1 MPKLLRAEVKMSKT
15 YEIFEDLN
23 PPERLLMGPGPV
35 DVYPSVLRAIAS
47 PMLGQFD
54 PKFTEYMDQVMVL
67 FRQVFQTDNNW
78 TFLINGTARA
88 AIEACLVS
96 MVEPGDKVLVPRFG
110 RFGFLLTEI
119 AQRCGAD
126 VITLDAEWG
135 SVFQP
140 EQIIESIKKHSPKI
154 VTIVHG
160 DTSTTMAQPLQEIG
174 QFCRENGAILY
185 VDACATLGGNDL
197 QVDKWQIDAVT
208 AGLQKCMS
216 GPPGSAPTTL
226 NDRVAKIVNAR
237 KHIEVGIKPEG
248 YKNPSGRRIS
258 SNYFDLAMLMDYWSP
273 ERLNHHTEATNMLYA
288 ARECARVLLSEGL
301 ENVFERHKLAN
312 NALRVGLEAMD
323 LKLFGDEAY
332 RMTNVTGVV
341 IPNGVD
347 GEAIRHCMLNKF
359 NIEIGTS
366 FGALHGKI
374 WRIGAMGHVCRKINV
389 LKCLDALSQS
399 LKKNGYSTPMNAGVQ
414 AAEGYYALA
423 EKKVA

>member
-1 MPKLLRAEVKMSKT
+1 MSKT

-47 PMLGQFD
+47 PILGQFD

-237 KHIEVGIKPEG
+237 KHIEVGIKPE
-248 YKNPSGRRIS
+248 
-258 SNYFDLAMLMDYWSP
+258 
-273 ERLNHHTEATNMLYA
+273 
-288 ARECARVLLSEGL
+288 
-301 ENVFERHKLAN
+301 
-312 NALRVGLEAMD
+312 
-323 LKLFGDEAY
+323 
-332 RMTNVTGVV
+332 
-341 IPNGVD
+341 
-347 GEAIRHCMLNKF
+347 
-359 NIEIGTS
+359 
-366 FGALHGKI
+366 
-374 WRIGAMGHVCRKINV
+374 
-389 LKCLDALSQS
+389 
-399 LKKNGYSTPMNAGVQ
+399 
-414 AAEGYYALA
+414 
-423 EKKVA
+423 